1 MRNAMLTSP
10 QSMKPRGIPESPYLK
25 AKEEWDNRIGSTV
38 VQAKNWRIACI
49 SSLLLSGLLTGVVL
63 FQASQSKIVPV
74 IVGLD
79 KETGEA
85 RTLGAVTKD
94 AYTPGPLEI
103 KYFLSEFVRY
113 VRAVPLDQVVIK
125 QNWLKAYSFMRTDAS
140 GLLNEMTA
148 KDEDSPLKKIGK
160 IIVSVQ
166 PVSVVQ
172 IPETS
177 SYQVRWKE
185 TQYSSQGQKLQEY
198 TMQGTF
204 LTELSPPK
212 DEESIAENPLG
223 LYIKSFQWNR
233 EL

>member
-1 MRNAMLTSP
+1 MRNTMLSSP
-10 QSMKPRGIPESPYLK
+10 QNFQAKGFPQSPYLK
-25 AKEEWDNRIGSTV
+25 AKEEWDSRIGASV

-49 SSLLLSGLLTGVVL
+49 GSLFLSSLLTSVIF
-63 FQASQSKIVPV
+63 FQISQSKVIPV
-74 IVGLD
+74 VVGLD

-85 RTLGAVTKD
+85 RTLGAISKD
-94 AYTPGPLEI
+94 PYKPGSLEI

-125 QNWLKAYSFMRTDAS
+125 QNWLKAYSFMRSDAS
-140 GLLNEMTA
+140 GLLNEMTE

-160 IIVSVQ
+160 LAISVK
-166 PVSVVQ
+166 PISVVQ

-185 TQYSSQGQKLQEY
+185 TQYSPQGQKLEEY

-204 LTELSPPK
+204 LIEVSPPK
-212 DEESIAENPLG
+212 DEDSISENPLG